1 MLSLLFL
8 QVYWYGAGY
17 SRMTNKELTDIKLEL
32 TRHIEREAQLRED
45 VSELKEDMGC
55 VKRSIFQVKWLVVG
69 AVCATIVMQSGA
81 SAVIA
86 KILIGI

>member
-17 SRMTNKELTDIKLEL
+17 FRMTNKELTDIKLEL

>member
-1 MLSLLFL
+1 
-8 QVYWYGAGY
+8 
-17 SRMTNKELTDIKLEL
+17 MTNKELTDLKLEL

-55 VKRSIFQVKWLVVG
+55 VKRSIFQVKWLVIG
-69 AVCATIVMQSGA
+69 ALCATMAMQSGA

-86 KILIGI
+86 KILVGI